1 MEPHALVYSSLPPP
15 TLPSMSDATEPH
27 QPLIEVGRYSR
38 LAVAREHGLVVAAK
52 EVPHWIE
59 RDGEEW
65 VLFVEEGAGEVA
77 RGELSAFDTE
87 ERARP
92 PAAKLLPAEK
102 FETLSLYVA
111 AWVMSGFFLTQNLA
125 GEAWTERGAAVSV
138 AILGRGEWWRTVT
151 ALTLHGDLAHV
162 SANLATGL
170 LFAAFVLPHLGTGL
184 TWLGIVLSGALGN
197 AVNAWGYRGEA
208 HASIG
213 ASTAVF
219 GALGIL
225 VGAEFMGRLG
235 SAHTRRLWQ
244 LVLPLG
250 AGLAL
255 LAYLGVGEEH
265 ANIDFMAHFWGFA
278 AGLPL
283 GAASGW
289 ARVKARVPRWGQR
302 LAALGA
308 IGMLGGAWG
317 WAWR

>member
-1 MEPHALVYSSLPPP
+1 
-15 TLPSMSDATEPH
+15 MSDSAEPE
-27 QPLIEVGRYSR
+27 QPLTEVGRYRR

-59 RDGEEW
+59 REGEEW
-65 VLFVEEGAGEVA
+65 VLFVEEGAREA
-77 RGELSAFDTE
+77 ALGELSAFDAE

-102 FETLSLYVA
+102 IETLSLYVA
-111 AWVMSGFFLTQNLA
+111 AWLMGGFFLAQNLA
-125 GEAWTERGAAVSV
+125 GEAWMERGAAVSE
-138 AILGRGEWWRTVT
+138 AILRRGEWWRTVT

-162 SANLATGL
+162 SANLVTGL
-170 LFAAFVLPHLGTGL
+170 LFAAFVIPHLGSGL

-197 AVNAWGYRGEA
+197 AVNAWGYRGQA

-225 VGAEFMGRLG
+225 VGAEFVSRLG
-235 SAHTRRLWQ
+235 SAHTRSRWQ
-244 LVLPLG
+244 LVLPIG

-255 LAYLGVGEEH
+255 LAYLGVGDEH
-265 ANIDFMAHFWGFA
+265 GNIDFMAHLWGFV

-283 GAASGW
+283 GALCGW
-289 ARVKARVPRWGQR
+289 ARVKERAPRWLQR
-302 LAALGA
+302 GAALGA
-308 IGMLGGAWG
+308 VALLGGAWMR
-317 WAWR
+317 ALA